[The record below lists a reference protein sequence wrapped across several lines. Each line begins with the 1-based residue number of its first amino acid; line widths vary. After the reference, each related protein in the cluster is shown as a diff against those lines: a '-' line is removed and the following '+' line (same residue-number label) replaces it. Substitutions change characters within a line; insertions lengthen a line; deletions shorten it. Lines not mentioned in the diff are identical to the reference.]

1 MRHESEQAG
10 VPVEGRE
17 AGHVTWKQTDEATPD
32 QRRLID
38 VAVEYWRRMVPR
50 DAPLAVELLPEDGVV
65 VVSHAVRGGGRIYVA
80 SDESVLFAASGA
92 PPHEAIE
99 VFRSG
104 RRTPPG
110 QFRPRGGRA
119 SAGAPAEELFT
130 LESLPRLEERLRAL
144 AVAMGHR
151 KELMTSRQGDQLL
164 HLGDFETW
172 HDLVPADGGYA
183 VRVTD
188 RGRTR
193 VLGTATRVEDA
204 ARLFVVV
211 CGMRLHTDGLSAAE
225 LRARI
230 PAGVDVVESEGGEF
244 VVEWTD
250 GGQHRVTVQGDYRA
264 YPFAASVG
272 RSLDAMLGAPGGRR
286 RR

>member
-1 MRHESEQAG
+1 MT
-10 VPVEGRE
+10 RE
-17 AGHVTWKQTDEATPD
+17 RTDQATPD

-38 VAVEYWRRMVPR
+38 VGVGYWRRMVPQ
-50 DAPLAVELLPEDGVV
+50 DAPLAVELLPEDGAV

-80 SDESVLFAASGA
+80 TDESVLFAASGA

-119 SAGAPAEELFT
+119 SATTAEELFA
-130 LESLPRLEERLRAL
+130 LDSLPRLEERLRAL
-144 AVAMGHR
+144 AVSMGHR
-151 KELMTSRQGDQLL
+151 KELMSPRRGDQLI
-164 HLGDFETW
+164 HVGDFETW
-172 HDLVPADGGYA
+172 HDVVPADGGYA

-204 ARLFVVV
+204 ARLLVVA
-211 CGMRLHTDGLSAAE
+211 CGVRLHTDGLSEAE
-225 LRARI
+225 VRARI
-230 PAGVDVVESEGGEF
+230 PAGVDVVESDGGVF
-244 VVEWTD
+244 VIEWTD
-250 GGQHRVTVQGDYRA
+250 GEQHRVTVRGDDRA

-272 RSLDAMLGAPGGRR
+272 LSLDAMLNTRPARRGR
-286 RR
+286 